1 MKTIFRITRSLL
13 EGIRKDLRR
22 RHVHAYERVGFVTC
36 RFGLVRW
43 ADLLC
48 LAHGYFPVADED
60 YIEDRMFGA
69 LIGSAAFR
77 KAMQLAYTQNVG
89 LFHIHLHGH
98 PGVPTPSGIDIR
110 ETAKFVPDFFHVR
123 PNLPHG
129 AIVLSS
135 DSLSARIW
143 LSAAAKPKPIDQFSI
158 IGAPLMTI
166 AGLR

>member
-1 MKTIFRITRSLL
+1 MRIDFRITRSML

-22 RHVHAYERVGFVTC
+22 QHAHAYERVGCITC
-36 RFGLVRW
+36 RFGLVGR
-43 ADLLC
+43 AHLLC
-48 LAHGYFPVADED
+48 LSHGYLPVADED

-77 KAMQLAYTQNVG
+77 KAMQLAYTQDVG
-89 LFHIHLHGH
+89 LFHVHLHGH
-98 PGVPTPSGIDIR
+98 SGVPTPSGIDVR

-135 DSLSARIW
+135 DSLSGRVW
-143 LSAAAKPKPIDQFSI
+143 PSAAARPTPIDRFSI
-158 IGAPLMTI
+158 VGAPLMTI
-166 AGLR
+166 SVLK